1 MNLITKLTAIIL
13 TVAFFSMQ
21 WVVFFWVGAEM
32 KTYLGITE
40 FGWALFIYLGVLT
53 LFVMAVVG

>member
-21 WVVFFWVGAEM
+21 WVAFFMGAL
-32 KTYLGITE
+32 K
-40 FGWALFIYLGVLT
+40 
-53 LFVMAVVG
+53 